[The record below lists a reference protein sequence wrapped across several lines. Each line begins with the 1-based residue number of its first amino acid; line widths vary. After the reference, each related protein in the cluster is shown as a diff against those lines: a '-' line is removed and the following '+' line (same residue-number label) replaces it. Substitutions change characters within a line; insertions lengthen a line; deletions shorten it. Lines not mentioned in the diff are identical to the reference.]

1 MPEVKPSFNYAT
13 DLVTR
18 VGTWL
23 VILMLGYAIST
34 MQDRYTGTQA
44 ASDRIEMRAFIEAIM
59 INHVERGPH
68 DQVSER
74 LARIEI
80 KLDVLAD
87 KIKDNGK

>member
-1 MPEVKPSFNYAT
+1 MSSIPTYTT
-13 DLVTR
+13 DLITR

-23 VILMLGYAIST
+23 VIAMLGYTLSSV
-34 MQDRYTGTQA
+34 QDRYTGSQA
-44 ASDRIEMRAFIEAIM
+44 AADRVEMRAFIEAIM

-74 LARIEI
+74 LARIEV

-87 KIKDNGK
+87 KLEATEK